1 MKICAFL
8 FEVLLVMAILVT
20 PSSAREYTA
29 EETLLCNAKQ
39 TVVQYAY
46 TYRHVVTKEHAFK
59 ALDKTWEERWT
70 SLHYATYV
78 DMKRIIEGAYR
89 RQKGGFQ
96 GGYRRQA
103 CKAGDTFENSEQ
115 CKTIIRERSVKECR
129 EALGKGF

>member
-20 PSSAREYTA
+20 PSSAREYTPQ
-29 EETLLCNAKQ
+29 ETLLCNAKG

-46 TYRHVVTKEHAFK
+46 TNRHVVTKEQAFK
-59 ALDKTWEERWT
+59 ALDVTWEERWT
-70 SLHYATYV
+70 SLHYATYI

-103 CKAGDTFENSEQ
+103 CNAGDTYENSEQ
-115 CKTIIRERSVKECR
+115 CRAIISERSVKECR
-129 EALGKGF
+129 EALRNGF